1 MPIMWLPAIPCGA
14 TDPGALGTPW
24 AQDRARILELVAEV
38 ALEVLEPYAQRV
50 AASLGVHAE
59 EQRLSNVTSTGSRS
73 GTAVPSRRSNA

>member
-1 MPIMWLPAIPCGA
+1 MWLPAIPCGA

-24 AQDRARILELVAEV
+24 ARDRARILELVAGVQV
-38 ALEVLEPYAQRV
+38 ALEVLEPHAQRV